1 MGIGCVE
8 MVIGR
13 IRPPADAETVAIFV
27 GHPGADRRVIFYYMS
42 VAVDYFVDFGTHVF
56 SPFSFGLSF

>member
-1 MGIGCVE
+1 ME

-13 IRPPADAETVAIFV
+13 IGSPADSETVAIFI
-27 GHPGADRRVIFYYMS
+27 GHPRADRRVIFYHMS
-42 VAVDYFVDFGTHVF
+42 VAVDDLMFFGAHVL

>member
-8 MVIGR
+8 MVIWR
-13 IRPPADAETVAIFV
+13 IRPPANAETVAIFV
-27 GHPGADRRVIFYYMS
+27 GHPSADCRVIFYHMS
-42 VAVDYFVDFGTHVF
+42 VAVDYFVGFGTHVL